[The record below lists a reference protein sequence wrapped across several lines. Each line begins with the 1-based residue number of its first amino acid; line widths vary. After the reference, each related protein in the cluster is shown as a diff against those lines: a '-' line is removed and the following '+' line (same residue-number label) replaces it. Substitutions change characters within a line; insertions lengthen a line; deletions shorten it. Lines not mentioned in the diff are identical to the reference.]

1 MSVNNLINS
10 KKSFWDKREN
20 LKNKPSLSHRS
31 LEVISF
37 LMERDS
43 VALGIAIERVMS
55 TDGLYDEILDE
66 LSEDFDD
73 IKKG

>member
-1 MSVNNLINS
+1 MSANDLILQ

-31 LEVISF
+31 LEVIPF

-43 VALGIAIERVMS
+43 IALGIAIERVMS
-55 TDGLYDEILDE
+55 TDGLYDEILE
-66 LSEDFDD
+66 KLSEDFDD
-73 IKKG
+73 IKKP